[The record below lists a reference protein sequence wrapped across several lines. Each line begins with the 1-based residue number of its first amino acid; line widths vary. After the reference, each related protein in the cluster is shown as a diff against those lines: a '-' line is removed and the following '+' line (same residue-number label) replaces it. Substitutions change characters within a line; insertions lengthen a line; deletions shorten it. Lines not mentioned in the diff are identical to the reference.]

1 MSAEE
6 GTRRLRRRCEAR
18 ADGGGEG
25 PQQDG
30 GSGSSGSGTSEEEE
44 EEEEELVLHHPRR
57 RVQVDYAALH
67 LSMFGNSVPE
77 EGLEE
82 EDEMYSP
89 TKERF

>member
-18 ADGGGEG
+18 ADGGSEG

-30 GSGSSGSGTSEEEE
+30 GSGSSGSRTSEE